1 MNHAMQKM
9 DMVIV
14 VQMTFNVT
22 TEKEI
27 VTKIP
32 IVIILWVI
40 DVEKITVLLVFHQT
54 SIAAQKIQKMFV

>member
-22 TEKEI
+22 MEKEI